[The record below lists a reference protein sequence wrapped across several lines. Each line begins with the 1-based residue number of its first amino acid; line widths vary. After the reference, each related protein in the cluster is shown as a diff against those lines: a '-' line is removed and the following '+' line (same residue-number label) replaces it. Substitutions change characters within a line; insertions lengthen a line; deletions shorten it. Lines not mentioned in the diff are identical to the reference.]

1 MRVGDVVQQYE
12 HVRPVDQVEITDPR
26 HVGRLH
32 DGDDGHPGA
41 QLSRRNG
48 VPVEIGIAAV
58 ARGPGLEVDFDGAI
72 KTTGNNT
79 ICCSDIQRMY
89 GHGDYTLI
97 VGVYNQVDNK
107 KVFHTEYQ
115 FFIKKEDFDKLW
127 GNTSVEK
134 LNEYVNK
141 VKSVKHGKE
150 AQEEYQKA
158 AESWKLDVADD
169 NALFVINP
177 KVDSK
182 KQRRVQCSLHID
194 KLIAAGIDY
203 TKNSIEYT
211 VVSGRRKF
219 N

>member
-1 MRVGDVVQQYE
+1 MAEVQAHGNKYE
-12 HVRPVDQVEITDPR
+12 DYKIR
-26 HVGRLH
+26 
-32 DGDDGHPGA
+32 
-41 QLSRRNG
+41 QLTGLSKKEYDKLKKNG
-48 VPVEIGIAAV
+48 YTSPFDLVK
-58 ARGPGLEVDFDGAI
+58 GLKVDFDGAI

-79 ICCSDIQRMY
+79 VCCSDIQRMY

-97 VGVYNQVDNK
+97 VGAYNQVDNK

-141 VKSVKHGKE
+141 VKSVKNGKE
-150 AQEEYQKA
+150 AQEEYQKV
-158 AESWKLDVADD
+158 AESWKLDVKDD

-194 KLIAAGIDY
+194 KLIAAGIKY
-203 TKNSIEYT
+203 KKNTIKYT

>member
-1 MRVGDVVQQYE
+1 MAEVQAHGNKYEDYKIRQLTGLSKKEYDKLKKNGYTSPFDLVKGLKVG
-12 HVRPVDQVEITDPR
+12 
-26 HVGRLH
+26 
-32 DGDDGHPGA
+32 
-41 QLSRRNG
+41 
-48 VPVEIGIAAV
+48 
-58 ARGPGLEVDFDGAI
+58 FDGAI

-115 FFIKKEDFDKLW
+115 FFIKKEDHDKLW

-150 AQEEYQKA
+150 SQEKYQKV
-158 AESWKLDVADD
+158 AESWKLEVTDD

-177 KVDSK
+177 KIDSK

-194 KLIAAGIDY
+194 KLIAAGIKY
-203 TKNSIEYT
+203 KENSIEYT

>member
-1 MRVGDVVQQYE
+1 MAEVQAHGNAYE
-12 HVRPVDQVEITDPR
+12 DYKIYNLT
-26 HVGRLH
+26 G
-32 DGDDGHPGA
+32 
-41 QLSRRNG
+41 LSKKEYDKLKKNG
-48 VPVEIGIAAV
+48 YTSPFDLVKD
-58 ARGPGLEVDFDGAI
+58 LKVDFDGAI

-141 VKSVKHGKE
+141 VKSIKHGKE
-150 AQEEYQKA
+150 AQEEYQKVA
-158 AESWKLDVADD
+158 DFWKLDVKDD

-194 KLIAAGIDY
+194 KLIASGIKY
-203 TKNSIEYT
+203 KKSSIEYT

-219 N
+219 NK

>member
-1 MRVGDVVQQYE
+1 MAEVQAHGNKYE
-12 HVRPVDQVEITDPR
+12 DYKIR
-26 HVGRLH
+26 
-32 DGDDGHPGA
+32 
-41 QLSRRNG
+41 QLT
-48 VPVEIGIAAV
+48 
-58 ARGPGLEVDFDGAI
+58 GLSKKEYDKLKKKGYTSPFDLVKGLKVDFDGAI

-79 ICCSDIQRMY
+79 VCCSDIQRMY
-89 GHGDYTLI
+89 GHGDYALI
-97 VGVYNQVDNK
+97 VGAYNQVDNK

-150 AQEEYQKA
+150 AQEEYQKV
-158 AESWKLDVADD
+158 AESWKLDFKDD

-194 KLIAAGIDY
+194 KLIAAGIKY
-203 TKNSIEYT
+203 KKNTIKYT
-211 VVSGRRKF
+211 VVSSCRKF

>member
-1 MRVGDVVQQYE
+1 MAEVQAHGNKYE
-12 HVRPVDQVEITDPR
+12 DYKIRQIT
-26 HVGRLH
+26 G
-32 DGDDGHPGA
+32 
-41 QLSRRNG
+41 LSKKEYDKLKKNG
-48 VPVEIGIAAV
+48 YTSVFDLVK
-58 ARGPGLEVDFDGAI
+58 GLEVDFDGAI